1 MCVCCHGI
9 ACLFSN
15 VIHFDCKAIISD
27 VFVECHF
34 IYLLWFSP
42 SPRYAVGIV
51 ICSISLFTILFV
63 LLGVAFGMIGFRKNI
78 DPPDRT
84 RISHCGGICL
94 LVYIIG
100 LE

>member
-1 MCVCCHGI
+1 MCHGI

-15 VIHFDCKAIISD
+15 AMHFDFKAIISD
-27 VFVECHF
+27 VRKPLLNF
-34 IYLLWFSP
+34 ISYSVVISP
-42 SPRYAVGIV
+42 SPRYAFGIV

-78 DPPDRT
+78 DPQDRT
-84 RISHCGGICL
+84 RLSHCGGICL
-94 LVYIIG
+94 LVYVTG